1 MKPPNPRGGLPL
13 ERSAF
18 ENMYR
23 PAPVFRPAGFTPP
36 SEPDA
41 ARELRPLRCRG
52 FSRAPPG
59 SMEHFMSEMLR
70 PAGQRAMRPTGRRPA
85 GAVPVTGQ
93 NAAAGSG
100 CVISAAARRRRQ
112 AVDT

>member
-36 SEPDA
+36 SELDA
-41 ARELRPLRCRG
+41 ASELRLLRWRRETCESDIGAGRQI
-52 FSRAPPG
+52 FSNANCFRPG
-59 SMEHFMSEMLR
+59 VGVQF
-70 PAGQRAMRPTGRRPA
+70 PKG
-85 GAVPVTGQ
+85 
-93 NAAAGSG
+93 
-100 CVISAAARRRRQ
+100 
-112 AVDT
+112 